1 MGLIHEDLRRTLAE
15 KHEEFR
21 KLLAEHATCES
32 RLQELQGKAALDETE
47 RIESVNIKKQ
57 KLHLKDR
64 MEAILRQHLEGPA
77 GAGAGR

>member
-15 KHEEFR
+15 KNEEYR

-64 MEAILRQHLEGPA
+64 MEAILRQQLERPT

>member
-1 MGLIHEDLRRTLAE
+1 MGLILEDLRRTLAE
-15 KHEEFR
+15 KNEEYR

-32 RLQELQGKAALDETE
+32 RLQELQGKATLDETE

-64 MEAILRQHLEGPA
+64 MEAIVRQHLDRPT
-77 GAGAGR
+77 GAGASR

>member
-15 KHEEFR
+15 KNEEFR
-21 KLLAEHATCES
+21 RLLAEHATCES

-64 MEAILRQHLEGPA
+64 MEAILRQHLERPT

>member
-15 KHEEFR
+15 KNEEFR
-21 KLLAEHATCES
+21 KLLAEHASCES
-32 RLQELQGKAALDETE
+32 RLQELQGKAALEETE

-57 KLHLKDR
+57 KLYLKDR
-64 MEAILRQHLEGPA
+64 MEAILRQHLDRPT